1 MVLLVGWIVT
11 FQYHKMARHTS
22 ELLAWSSSQ
31 DLKIAKSPK
40 NAANSSRCTLPTL
53 RLAYSDDW
61 VDVFDKR
68 LEQAPP
74 GG

>member
-31 DLKIAKSPK
+31 DLKIAKKCCKFFP
-40 NAANSSRCTLPTL
+40 LY
-53 RLAYSDDW
+53 LAHTE
-61 VDVFDKR
+61 VGIF
-68 LEQAPP
+68 
-74 GG
+74 